1 VLETQ
6 LVFNLG
12 HVLLMSLFG
21 LTEFVLETFDFFFF
35 FDSFFSHSFL
45 KLFLLDLHTL
55 QITVAF
61 VSNANFKF
69 FLFTLIA
76 LFEL

>member
-1 VLETQ
+1 M
-6 LVFNLG
+6 FDLG
-12 HVLLMSLFG
+12 HVLLMSLFS
-21 LTEFVLETFDFFFF
+21 LTEFVLEAFDFFFF
-35 FDSFFSHSFL
+35 FNSFFSHPFL
-45 KLFLLDLHTL
+45 ELFLLDLHTL

-61 VSNANFKF
+61 VSNSNFKF